1 MKGDKI
7 TAMQSYFI
15 VTLSIGITNHVLLT
29 PVLLSIGKR
38 DAWVGTF
45 ASIVPSLLFASL
57 LTFAYL
63 RTSQEGI
70 AAGVQRA
77 FGRFGR
83 AFFGVVG
90 VAYAFLLLSVS
101 LKDMVTWT
109 HITYLPRT
117 PPLAIAAIFA
127 ALCGFAANLGI
138 RTIALLS
145 GILLPIVVGLGLFV
159 TSANFQYKDYSLLFP
174 LFTHGFGPTAK
185 TAAISFA
192 GTTEL
197 VFLLLFRHHI
207 VTPVKYRGVAF
218 LTIVLVGLTS
228 GPLMGAISLFG
239 PFEAAALRYPPFE
252 QWRMVNLGRFISH
265 LDFLSIYQ
273 WLSGAFVR
281 ISVMLFV
288 IAELISP
295 SPGRRRRASLVAAA
309 AAALGCAAIVPIN
322 DMQLYDF
329 LQTSYFPI
337 SMALGVFILLGSL
350 ASWRFGKRIPV
361 HRERESE

>member
-1 MKGDKI
+1 MKTDKI

-38 DAWVGTF
+38 DAWVGTL

-57 LTFAYL
+57 LTFAYV
-63 RTSQEGI
+63 RTTQEGVL
-70 AAGVQRA
+70 AGVQRA
-77 FGRFGR
+77 FGRIGR
-83 AFFGVVG
+83 AVFCVVG

-109 HITYLPRT
+109 HITYLPQT

-127 ALCGFAANLGI
+127 TLCGFASHLGI
-138 RTIALLS
+138 RTIALCS

-174 LFTHGFGPTAK
+174 LFTHGFGPSAT
-185 TAAISFA
+185 TAAISLA
-192 GTTEL
+192 GTAEL
-197 VFLLLFRHHI
+197 AFLLLLRRHI

-218 LTIVLVGLTS
+218 LTVALVGLTS
-228 GPLMGAISLFG
+228 GPLMGAISMFG

-252 QWRMVNLGRFISH
+252 QWRMVNIGRFISH
-265 LDFLSIYQ
+265 LDFLSIFQ

-281 ISVMLFV
+281 ISFMLFV
-288 IAELISP
+288 IAELIFP
-295 SPGRRRRASLVAAA
+295 SRGRRRAASIVAAT
-309 AAALGCAAIVPIN
+309 AAALGCAAILPLN

-329 LQTSYFPI
+329 LLTSYFPI
-337 SMALGVFILLGSL
+337 SLALGAFILLASL
-350 ASWRFGKRIPV
+350 ASSGFGKRTSAQGE
-361 HRERESE
+361 RERE